1 MTYRFHLLAKWD
13 LIDLVDRYNV
23 SQPGLGDDF
32 AHQVES
38 KVRELA
44 AQPRR
49 FWIVQPPV
57 RGREIR
63 QAIVKHF
70 PFFII
75 YEVFAAEVV
84 IAAIVHF
91 RQRRRTWRRRL

>member
-23 SQPGLGDDF
+23 RHQDLGDVF
-32 AHQVES
+32 EQQVEN
-38 KVRELA
+38 KVRELTA
-44 AQPRR
+44 HPRQ

-57 RGREIR
+57 RGHEIR
-63 QAIVKHF
+63 QAIVEHF

-75 YEVFAAEVV
+75 YEVLTTEVV
-84 IAAIVHF
+84 VVAIVHF